1 MTVPTPLAPLRLPLA
16 RTQLIEASAGTGK
29 TWTIAALYLRLVLGH
44 GRDEPLL
51 PAQILVMTFTKAA
64 TAELRERIRE
74 RLAEAAAAFRDQGE
88 ADDFLRSL
96 IAEYPG
102 DDARAAAARKLEL
115 AARWMDEAAVFTIHG
130 WCQRMLVQ
138 HAFDSGEM
146 ASEDGIADENELLA
160 EAVRDYWRRFFFPLD
175 VDAAAQIARL
185 WAAPDKLQRAIKPL
199 LASAPNALR
208 LGGQPVPALADPADL
223 LGAATASLRDAET
236 RAQTLWREQ
245 GTAIAQQ
252 IRDAMEHGVL
262 SATSYK
268 PAALAADHAAFDAW
282 SMCPPR
288 SPSPQRKPGP
298 SDVEHPDAQP
308 LDSCFR
314 RNDGQENH
322 AGPDAKTLERHSS
335 AKLQGATRKNQ
346 STPAHPFFAAIDTVI
361 AVQASAAS
369 LQPLLLAHAA
379 TWVVQRLDEVRRARA
394 VLGYDDMLKRL
405 ANALH
410 GGNGDA
416 LARTIAAQY
425 PVALVD
431 EFQDTDPMQWRSLQ
445 RIYGG
450 REDTALLL
458 IGDPKQ
464 AIYGF
469 RGADIHTYL
478 RARESAAR
486 PHWTLGTN
494 HRSTT
499 ALVAAVNRVFGQ
511 AATQPEGAFGFG
523 TALPFVAVQAKGR
536 DECLQLDGVPMP
548 AMQMAV
554 HPSVEP
560 IATGNWREDMA
571 GHAAAQLVE
580 WLDAAQDGRCG
591 FASASDGFTPLQP
604 GDVAILVRDRDDA
617 GAMAAALRRRGLAHV
632 YLSDQQSVYASD
644 EATDLLR
651 WLHACAR
658 PGNDRAMRA
667 ALATPGMARSLA
679 ELARLDD
686 DETVRETCDGHFR
699 HAHALWQ
706 RHGVL
711 AMLHELLHR
720 FGVPARL
727 LARDGGERALT
738 NLLHLAE
745 LLQQAATGLDGEHA
759 LIRFLA
765 AQIANPGSG
774 ESADAQLVRLE
785 SEAALV
791 KLVTVHKS
799 KGLEYPVVLLPFA
812 CGFRETDAKK
822 AVPTRDDEGRA
833 QLDLQPD
840 DDALREAE
848 RERLQED
855 LRLLYVALT
864 RARHLCWL
872 GVANLKHGNRKDSDL
887 HKSAFGYV
895 LAGGQPIPPGDL
907 LARVRSLASGDAPIH
922 VIPLADSADERR
934 HQATV
939 QADLTRDAR
948 RCTLKPAEPWWIA
961 SYSALAHSDDA
972 GAPRLAP
979 ETASQST
986 LAENVVAG
994 NAETPAADA
1003 HGIHAFPRGAH
1014 AGTFLHDLLESCAN
1028 EGFARAAAP
1037 SASLRD
1043 TIARRCQARGWQAW
1057 IKPLTAWVPALL
1069 RTSLPLP
1076 DGGSVPLATLADAT
1090 RYRAEL
1096 EFWFE
1101 ANHVDAVALDRLV
1114 GAHTLDG
1121 APRPALPANFVNGLL
1136 KGFIDLVF
1144 EHGGRWYVADYK
1156 SNWLGNH
1163 ADAYTDAAM
1172 RDSVLQSRYDLQ
1184 YAIYTL
1190 ALHRQLKAR
1199 LPGYD
1204 YERHMGGV
1212 LYLYLRGVD
1221 GDGHGVHRERLP
1233 FALVDA
1239 LDRLFATGGISDA
1252 A

>member
-1 MTVPTPLAPLRLPLA
+1 MTAPAPLNPLRLPLA
-16 RTQLIEASAGTGK
+16 GTQLIEASAGTGK

-74 RLAEAAAAFRDQGE
+74 RLAEAAGVFRGQGD

-96 IAEYPG
+96 IADYPD

-138 HAFDSGEM
+138 HAFDSGEA
-146 ASEDGIADENELLA
+146 ASEDGIADENALLA
-160 EAVRDYWRRFFFPLD
+160 EAVRDYWRRFLFPLD
-175 VDAAAQIARL
+175 DAAAAQVTQL
-185 WAAPDKLQRAIKPL
+185 WTTPDALQLAIKPL
-199 LASAPNALR
+199 LPSAPDALR
-208 LGGQPVPALADPADL
+208 LGGQPIPAITDPANVLDA
-223 LGAATASLRDAET
+223 AATALREAET
-236 RAQTLWREQ
+236 RARTLWREH
-245 GTAIAQQ
+245 GEAIAQQ
-252 IRDAMEHGVL
+252 LREAMEHGVL
-262 SATSYK
+262 NARSYK
-268 PAALAADHAAFDAW
+268 PDTLAADHAAFDAW
-282 SMCPPR
+282 CTPP
-288 SPSPQRKPGP
+288 SNSSSPQQKPGP
-298 SDVEHPDAQP
+298 RDVQHPNAQPRDSRVRGNDGHGNGATPDA
-308 LDSCFR
+308 S
-314 RNDGQENH
+314 
-322 AGPDAKTLERHSS
+322 TLMRHTT

-346 STPAHPFFAAIDTVI
+346 STPTHPFFAAID
-361 AVQASAAS
+361 AVLEAQSRAAS
-369 LQPLLLAHAA
+369 QQPLLLAHAA
-379 TWVVQRLDEVRRARA
+379 TWIAQRLDEVRRARA

-416 LARTIAAQY
+416 LARTIATQY

-431 EFQDTDPMQWRSLQ
+431 EFQDTDPLQWRSLQ

-450 REDTALLL
+450 RDDTALLL

-494 HRSTT
+494 HRSTA
-499 ALVAAVNRVFGQ
+499 ALVTAVNRVFEQ
-511 AATQPEGAFGFG
+511 AATQPQGAFGFG
-523 TALPFVAVQAKGR
+523 EDLPFVAVQAKGR
-536 DECLQLDGVPMP
+536 TDVLQLDGAPMP

-554 HPSVEP
+554 HPSIEP
-560 IATGNWREDMA
+560 LSTDAWRKAMA
-571 GHAAAQLVE
+571 AHAAAQLVS
-580 WLDAAQDGRCG
+580 WLGAAQDGRCG
-591 FASASDGFTPLQP
+591 FASNDGGFTPLQP
-604 GDVAILVRDRDDA
+604 GDVAILVRDRRDA
-617 GAMAAALRRRGLAHV
+617 DAMADALHRRGLAHV
-632 YLSDQQSVYASD
+632 YLSDQQSVYASA

-679 ELARLDD
+679 ELAALDD
-686 DETVRETCDGHFR
+686 DEAIRETCDGHFR

-720 FGVPARL
+720 FDLPARL

-759 LIRFLA
+759 LVRFLA

-812 CGFRETDAKK
+812 CGFRETDAKR
-822 AVPTRDDEGRA
+822 AVPTRDSEGHA

-840 DDALREAE
+840 DDALHQAE

-864 RARHLCWL
+864 RARHLCWV

-895 LAGGQPIPPGDL
+895 LAGGQPIPPETL
-907 LARVRSLASGDAPIH
+907 LSRVRALADDATLH
-922 VIPLADSADERR
+922 VIPLADDADEHR
-934 HQATV
+934 HYAATQAN
-939 QADLTRDAR
+939 LSRDAR
-948 RCTLKPAEPWWIA
+948 PCTLKPTEPWWIA
-961 SYSALAHSDDA
+961 SYSALAHSDA
-972 GAPRLAP
+972 SSTPRPAP
-979 ETASQST
+979 ETASQAT
-986 LAENVVAG
+986 LAENVNTG
-994 NAETPAADA
+994 NADASGTDA

-1057 IKPLTAWVPALL
+1057 IKPLTAWMPELL
-1069 RTSLPLP
+1069 RTPLPLP
-1076 DGGSVPLATLADAT
+1076 DGGSMPLAALADAT

-1101 ANHVDAVALDRLV
+1101 ANHVDAAALDRLV
-1114 GAHTLDG
+1114 STHTLDG
-1121 APRPALPANFVNGLL
+1121 APRPALPANHVNGLL

-1144 EHGGRWYVADYK
+1144 EHDGRWYVADYK
-1156 SNWLGNH
+1156 SNWLGGH
-1163 ADAYTDAAM
+1163 AGAYTDAAM

-1212 LYLYLRGVD
+1212 LYLYLRGMD

-1233 FALVDA
+1233 LALVDA
-1239 LDRLFATGGISDA
+1239 LDRLFATGGIAHA